1 MLGDPHF
8 LEEMVISFGD
18 VLRECIVEKSLIA
31 RVDWEAIVVQLLQIL
46 DIVIVF
52 RFGEES

>member
-18 VLRECIVEKSLIA
+18 VLRESIVEKSLVA
-31 RVDWEAIVVQLLQIL
+31 
-46 DIVIVF
+46 
-52 RFGEES
+52 